1 MAKSKTFVCSDID
14 DLVDFYNRLRK
25 TRSYMPQ
32 WDFLEVSEMNKIY
45 RSFLQ
50 IRSIECGI
58 ASEATFA
65 KKQRSLSPLKDPRV
79 APISTDLLPR
89 GRHGTRRPIGWAKS
103 PSRYAAI
110 LRIIER
116 PETWAPKTTSASSPA

>member
-1 MAKSKTFVCSDID
+1 MPKKEIFVCSDID
-14 DLVDFYNRLRK
+14 DLKAFYRDIRK
-25 TRSYMPQ
+25 DRPYMPRWSSLGVAQ
-32 WDFLEVSEMNKIY
+32 MNKVKK
-45 RSFLQ
+45 SFYK
-50 IRSIECGI
+50 IKAIECDI
-58 ASEATFA
+58 AGEFTTLA
-65 KKQRSLSPLKDPRV
+65 KQPSAPTTTAVDLTASSP
-79 APISTDLLPR
+79 DLMPR